1 MAARLVLQKILS
13 WQHMTCVSQVLLL
26 LLIGKYTRAKEFRE
40 NNNNNKK
47 SNNKQN
53 KKKDFNSYQIL
64 YFSGTLFVSFFRRH

>member
-1 MAARLVLQKILS
+1 LENI
-13 WQHMTCVSQVLLL
+13 
-26 LLIGKYTRAKEFRE
+26 TRAKEFRE